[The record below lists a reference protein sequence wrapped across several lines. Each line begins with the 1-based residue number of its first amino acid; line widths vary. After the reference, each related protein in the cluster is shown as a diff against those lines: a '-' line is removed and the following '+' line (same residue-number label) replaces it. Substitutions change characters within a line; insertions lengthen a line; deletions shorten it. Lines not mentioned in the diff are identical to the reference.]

1 MDSLIEYILVAFT
14 SLFTMMNPIS
24 IIPVYI
30 SLTNDLSS
38 KEAKLVAYKAV
49 LTAFVTLI
57 LFALAG
63 KFIFNIFA
71 ISVNSLRVVGG
82 IIFFIAGYD
91 MLQARIIRTKSDK
104 IEHPEDINDIAIT
117 PLGIPLICG
126 PGAITVSIVLY
137 NDAANITQIFILFLV
152 IITILLIMLFSLL
165 GGRKVMK
172 FLGES
177 GNKVLMRIMG
187 LIVMVIA
194 VEFMFSGLTPLVRK
208 MLKIE

>member
-1 MDSLIEYILVAFT
+1 MNNLFEFVLIAFT
-14 SLFTMMNPIS
+14 SLFTMMNPLG

-30 SLTNDLSS
+30 SLTNEMSQT
-38 KEAKLVAYKAV
+38 EARKVAIKAV
-49 LTAFVTLI
+49 ITGLSTLI
-57 LFALAG
+57 LFAIAG
-63 KFIFNIFA
+63 KFIFDLFA
-71 ISVNSLRVVGG
+71 ITIHSLRIVGG

-91 MLQARIIRTKSDK
+91 MLQARLNRTKSSA
-104 IEHPEDINDIAIT
+104 NDQFDDAKDVAIS
-117 PLGIPLICG
+117 PLGIPLITG

-137 NDAANITQIFILFLV
+137 NDAVDISQKLILLSV
-152 IITILLIMLFSLL
+152 IIVLMSIILAALL
-165 GGRKVMK
+165 TGRKLMK
-172 FLGES
+172 FLGDT

>member
-1 MDSLIEYILVAFT
+1 MDVYVEYALVAFT
-14 SLFTMMNPIS
+14 SLFTMMNPLG

-30 SLTNDLSS
+30 SLTKGLSS
-38 KEAKLVAYKAV
+38 KEAKFVAYKAV
-49 LTAFVTLI
+49 FTAFITLI
-57 LFALAG
+57 LFALTG
-63 KFIFNIFA
+63 NFIFSIFA

-91 MLQARIIRTKSDK
+91 MLQARIIRTKSSQF
-104 IEHPEDINDIAIT
+104 EHPENLNDIAIT

-137 NDAANITQIFILFLV
+137 NDATELSQVIILFLV
-152 IITILLIMLFSLL
+152 IVVVLAIMLFSLL
-165 GGRKVMK
+165 GGRKVMN

>member
-1 MDSLIEYILVAFT
+1 MIEYVLVVFT

-30 SLTNDLSS
+30 SLTDGLSS

-49 LTAFVTLI
+49 FTALITLI

-71 ISVNSLRVVGG
+71 ISVNSLKVVGG

-91 MLQARIIRTKSDK
+91 MLQARLIRTKSSK
-104 IEHPEDINDIAIT
+104 VEHPEDLNDIAIT

-137 NDAANITQIFILFLV
+137 NDATSITQVIVLFLV
-152 IITILLIMLFSLL
+152 IIAILAIMLFSLL
-165 GGRKVMK
+165 GGRKLMN

>member
-1 MDSLIEYILVAFT
+1 MIEYVLVVFT

-30 SLTNDLSS
+30 SLTDGLSS

-49 LTAFVTLI
+49 FTALITLI

-71 ISVNSLRVVGG
+71 ISVNSLKVVGG

-91 MLQARIIRTKSDK
+91 MLQARLIRTKSSK
-104 IEHPEDINDIAIT
+104 VEHPEDLNDIAIT

-137 NDAANITQIFILFLV
+137 NDATSITQVIVLFLV
-152 IITILLIMLFSLL
+152 IIAILAIMLFSLL
-165 GGRKVMK
+165 GGRKVMN

>member
-1 MDSLIEYILVAFT
+1 MIEYVLVVFT

-30 SLTNDLSS
+30 SLTDGLSS

-49 LTAFVTLI
+49 FTALITLI

-91 MLQARIIRTKSDK
+91 MLQARLIRTKSSK
-104 IEHPEDINDIAIT
+104 VEHPEDLNDIAIT

-137 NDAANITQIFILFLV
+137 NDATSITQVIVLFLV
-152 IITILLIMLFSLL
+152 IIAILAIMLLSLL
-165 GGRKVMK
+165 GGRKVMN

>member
-1 MDSLIEYILVAFT
+1 LIEYVLVVFT

-30 SLTNDLSS
+30 SLTDGLSS

-49 LTAFVTLI
+49 FTALITLI

-91 MLQARIIRTKSDK
+91 MLQARIIRTKSSK
-104 IEHPEDINDIAIT
+104 VEHPEDLNDIAIT

-137 NDAANITQIFILFLV
+137 NDATSITQVIVLFLV
-152 IITILLIMLFSLL
+152 IIAILAIMLFSLL
-165 GGRKVMK
+165 GGRKVMN